1 MVASNAALPRGDAQV
16 AGGLGTTRAVVSAG
30 AMVGAA
36 GVAVNLL
43 AVAVPVVAAR
53 PLAADEFG
61 AFAALLAVGTVAA
74 VVGVALQTALAVKWA
89 RHDHVEGANRLS
101 LLTAGT
107 TTVALMLAA
116 PLLSVGLRL
125 PAGQT
130 LLLALLTCPVVLAG
144 RWLGE
149 LQGRQRYGRLA
160 IGMVLLGVGRYGG
173 MLAALAAGLGVTA
186 TLAVGAVAAWASMA
200 LIAWFTGRDGPAAS
214 TEPVQERVA
223 ALEVLRVAGAT
234 VAMLT
239 MSYADLILA
248 RALLS
253 DDDAGSYAVGSLLT
267 KGALWAPGVLT
278 VLALPLFA
286 QARHNA
292 VRITLA
298 ATAACGAVL
307 VGASAFAGGLAM
319 RLAGGAD
326 YAQLGPYAAAFATVG
341 ALYALVFVIV
351 NAEIAK
357 LGRRPA
363 LTLWAGLAG
372 IATVA
377 ALTRPSTVGGVL
389 TLAVGTAGVTLAVT
403 TAVYLLRLNRM
414 RARMGREAT
423 IGTATSGSGS
433 G

>member
-1 MVASNAALPRGDAQV
+1 MVASNAALPRGDVPV
-16 AGGLGTTRAVVSAG
+16 ADALRSARAVVSAG
-30 AMVGAA
+30 AVVGAA

-43 AVAVPVVAAR
+43 AAVVPAVAAR
-53 PLAADEFG
+53 PLPADQFG

-89 RHDHVEGANRLS
+89 RHDRVEGATRLS
-101 LLTAGT
+101 LLTAGAT
-107 TTVALMLAA
+107 TAVLLLVSPLLAA
-116 PLLSVGLRL
+116 GLRL
-125 PAGQT
+125 PAIQT
-130 LLLALLTCPVVLAG
+130 LWLAVLTCPVVLAG

-173 MLAALAAGLGVTA
+173 LLAALAAGLGVTA
-186 TLAVGAVAAWASMA
+186 TLAVGAVAAWASMV
-200 LIAWFTGRDGPAAS
+200 LIAWFTSRDGPAAS
-214 TEPVQERVA
+214 TEPAAERVTGI
-223 ALEVLRVAGAT
+223 EVVRAGGAT
-234 VAMLT
+234 IAMLAI
-239 MSYADLILA
+239 SYADLILA
-248 RALLS
+248 RALLPE
-253 DDDAGSYAVGSLLT
+253 DDAGRYGVGSLLT

-298 ATAACGAVL
+298 ATAAVGAVL
-307 VGASAFAGGLAM
+307 ILASAFAGGFAM

-326 YAQLGPYAAAFATVG
+326 YAHLGPYAAAFASVG

-372 IATVA
+372 MATIAVV
-377 ALTRPSTVGGVL
+377 TRPSTVGGVL
-389 TLAVGTAGVTLAVT
+389 TLSVGTAGVTLVST
-403 TAVYLLRLNRM
+403 TAVYLIRLHRM
-414 RARMGREAT
+414 RARTGRE
-423 IGTATSGSGS
+423 TAVSTAPTTSG
-433 G
+433 